1 MKCLSKQKE
10 DRYQNMEE
18 LQKELGR
25 YLKIEYKKSLK
36 ESRTENNMKRSAHY
50 CCELFMVHVK
60 LNEPA
65 DALKY
70 CMDMQNY
77 AGGDEIRAE
86 IESLVK
92 ELKIRLEKD
101 IGISDEFMD
110 KAKVLAHQVRMGWG

>member
-1 MKCLSKQKE
+1 
-10 DRYQNMEE
+10 MEE
-18 LQKELGR
+18 FQKQLGR

-50 CCELFMVHVK
+50 CCELFMVHVR
-60 LNEPA
+60 LNESA

-77 AGGDEIRAE
+77 AGNDEIRAAVG
-86 IESLVK
+86 SLVK

-101 IGISDEFMD
+101 IDLSEEFME